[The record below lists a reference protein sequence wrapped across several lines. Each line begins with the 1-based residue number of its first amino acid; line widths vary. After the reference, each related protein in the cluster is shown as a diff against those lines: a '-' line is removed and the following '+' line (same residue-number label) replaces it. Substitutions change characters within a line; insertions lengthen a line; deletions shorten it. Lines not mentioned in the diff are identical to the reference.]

1 MRSLFLHIAL
11 VFTFLSSPAA
21 AQLQFSEGFGA
32 QVGLS
37 FNLGTH
43 FNRLGFMA
51 KVCYHY
57 EYIQANFQICG
68 YHNFRAFPIGTPSWE
83 GQMKLGVVA
92 AFGQKDVVHYS
103 PFLRETGNQTSRP
116 YSIGYSFNYYFDT
129 QHTSQFTGSVGFGI
143 HGFSFLM
150 ENDYF
155 AFMSKD
161 RFRSGAFGL
170 YYRYQN
176 TQFAICN
183 IGWTPDPYEQGTE
196 TIRDNKD
203 VPAKHG
209 FRLMENVRYREHS
222 AGILSLQVEHYM
234 GYGQF
239 LGAAIGIDAEQIRNA
254 LQNRFVH
261 DSFLLKDPHIPMI
274 DSEGNQFL
282 YRKDQKIRPANL
294 YFQFL
299 LNTGSLY

>member
-1 MRSLFLHIAL
+1 MRFFPFYLII
-11 VFTFLSSPAA
+11 VFTTFHSAVS
-21 AQLQFSEGFGA
+21 AQLKLSDSFGL
-32 QVGLS
+32 QTGLS

-43 FNRLGFMA
+43 FNRIGFMA
-51 KVCYHY
+51 KLYYHH
-57 EYIQANFQICG
+57 EYIQVNLQICG

-83 GQMKLGVVA
+83 GQMKLGLVA

-103 PFLRETGNQTSRP
+103 PFVRETGNQTSRP

-129 QHTSQFTGSVGFGI
+129 QHTSQFTGSIGFGI
-143 HGFSFLM
+143 YDFSFLM

-155 AFMSKD
+155 AFMSMDK
-161 RFRSGAFGL
+161 FRSGAFGL

-176 TQFAICN
+176 TQFAIYN
-183 IGWTPDPYEQGTE
+183 LGWTPDPYEAGTE

-203 VPAKHG
+203 FPAKHG
-209 FRLMENVRYREHS
+209 FRLMENVRYKEHS

-239 LGAAIGIDAEQIRNA
+239 LGAAVGIDAEQIRNA
-254 LQNRFVH
+254 IQNRFVH
-261 DSFLLKDPHIPMI
+261 DSFLLKDPHIPMV
-274 DSEGNQFL
+274 DTEGNQFL
-282 YRKDQKIRPANL
+282 YRKDQKIRPPSL